1 MKIATAE
8 KGNINSQFVISSMY
22 NREKN
27 FRQAYSWFEVARMSG
42 LKTNLSNQNYQKKL
56 AAKLSPLELEEA
68 KLEAERIFSRIMLL
82 KLQRKQKL
90 LRKAKAGKRTAI
102 NKFLAAYLKKGD
114 FQSANILTK
123 VMNLCKIS
131 LNKSNLECLKR
142 LKLEEQE
149 LTEN

>member
-1 MKIATAE
+1 MSENANRKIISVKIATAE

-42 LKTNLSNQNYQKKL
+42 LKINLSNQNYQKKL

-82 KLQRKQKL
+82 KL
-90 LRKAKAGKRTAI
+90 
-102 NKFLAAYLKKGD
+102 
-114 FQSANILTK
+114 
-123 VMNLCKIS
+123 
-131 LNKSNLECLKR
+131 
-142 LKLEEQE
+142 
-149 LTEN
+149 